1 MDARSRVAREDQV
14 RAETED
20 RIITEAVS
28 VEITVADRETA
39 AEEEIMT
46 LYSHQN

>member
-1 MDARSRVAREDQV
+1 MDARSREVREDLV

-20 RIITEAVS
+20 QTATEAVS
-28 VEITVADRETA
+28 VEITVEVRETLV
-39 AEEEIMT
+39 EEEIVM